1 MQEKE
6 YYLKID
12 NLYNRALLLVS
23 DLFQDKKDKA
33 GFPYIN
39 HLIRVSVK
47 LDTEELR
54 IAGLLHDV
62 LEDTS
67 ITKDDLRELG
77 FSNRVISIIEGVT
90 NKVGENYN
98 DKIKRIIDNGDIDVI
113 KLKYSDMSDNADKKR
128 LVKLS
133 IITRNRLIN
142 KYKDNLELLK
152 KALEGKNEN
161 SKKRTI
167 L

>member
-1 MQEKE
+1 MQEKG

-12 NLYNRALLLVS
+12 NLYNRALFLVS

-90 NKVGENYN
+90 NKVWENYN
-98 DKIKRIIDNGDIDVI
+98 DKIKRIIDNGDMDVI

-128 LVKLS
+128 LAKLS

-161 SKKRTI
+161 S
-167 L
+167 

>member
-54 IAGLLHDV
+54 IAGLLHDI

-67 ITKDDLRELG
+67 ITRDDLRELG
-77 FSNRVISIIEGVT
+77 FSNRIISIIEGVT

-128 LVKLS
+128 LAKLS

-152 KALEGKNEN
+152 KALEGENEN
-161 SKKRTI
+161 S
-167 L
+167 

>member
-1 MQEKE
+1 MQEKG

-62 LEDTS
+62 LEDTL

-98 DKIKRIIDNGDIDVI
+98 DKIKRIIDNGDMDVI
-113 KLKYSDMSDNADKKR
+113 KLKYSDMSDNANKKR
-128 LVKLS
+128 LAKLS

-161 SKKRTI
+161 S
-167 L
+167 

>member
-54 IAGLLHDV
+54 IAGLLHDI

-67 ITKDDLRELG
+67 ITRDDLRELG

-113 KLKYSDMSDNADKKR
+113 KLKHSDMSDNADKKR
-128 LVKLS
+128 LAKLS

-152 KALEGKNEN
+152 KALEGENEN
-161 SKKRTI
+161 S
-167 L
+167 

>member
-1 MQEKE
+1 MRNKE
-6 YYLKID
+6 RYLKVN

-62 LEDTS
+62 LEDTKL
-67 ITKDDLRELG
+67 TKKDLAELE
-77 FSNRVISIIEGVT
+77 FSDRVIEIIEGVT
-90 NKVGENYN
+90 NIEGEDY
-98 DKIKRIIDNGDIDVI
+98 DSKIQKIINSKDIDVI
-113 KLKYSDMSDNADKKR
+113 KVKYADMSDNYDKSR
-128 LVKLS
+128 LKLLS
-133 IITRNRLIN
+133 KETRDKLTK
-142 KYKDNLELLK
+142 KYDNNLKLLRKVLEELQ
-152 KALEGKNEN
+152 
-161 SKKRTI
+161 
-167 L
+167 

>member
-98 DKIKRIIDNGDIDVI
+98 DKIKRIIDNGDMDVI

-128 LVKLS
+128 LAKLS

-152 KALEGKNEN
+152 KALDGKNED
-161 SKKRTI
+161 S
-167 L
+167 

>member
-128 LVKLS
+128 LAKLS

-152 KALEGKNEN
+152 KALEGENEN
-161 SKKRTI
+161 S
-167 L
+167 

>member
-1 MQEKE
+1 MQEKG

-98 DKIKRIIDNGDIDVI
+98 DKIKRIIDNGDMDVI

-128 LVKLS
+128 LAKLS

-161 SKKRTI
+161 S
-167 L
+167 

>member
-161 SKKRTI
+161 S
-167 L
+167 

>member
-1 MQEKE
+1 MQEKG

-62 LEDTS
+62 L
-67 ITKDDLRELG
+67 RELG

-98 DKIKRIIDNGDIDVI
+98 DKIKRIIDNGDMDVI

-128 LVKLS
+128 LAKLS

-161 SKKRTI
+161 S
-167 L
+167 

>member
-98 DKIKRIIDNGDIDVI
+98 DKIKRIIDNGDMDVI

-128 LVKLS
+128 LAKLS

-161 SKKRTI
+161 N
-167 L
+167 

>member
-1 MQEKE
+1 MQEKG

-12 NLYNRALLLVS
+12 NLYNRALFLVS

-98 DKIKRIIDNGDIDVI
+98 DKIKRIIDNGDMDVI

-128 LVKLS
+128 LAKLS

-161 SKKRTI
+161 S
-167 L
+167 

>member
-1 MQEKE
+1 MRNKE
-6 YYLKID
+6 RYLKVN

-62 LEDTS
+62 LEDTKL
-67 ITKDDLRELG
+67 TKKDLAELE
-77 FSNRVISIIEGVT
+77 FSDRVIEIIEGVT
-90 NKVGENYN
+90 NIEGEDY
-98 DKIKRIIDNGDIDVI
+98 DSKIQKIINSKDIDVI
-113 KLKYSDMSDNADKKR
+113 KVKYADMSDNYDKSR
-128 LVKLS
+128 LKLLS
-133 IITRNRLIN
+133 KETRDKLTK
-142 KYKDNLELLK
+142 KYDNNLKLLRKVLEELQWEK
-152 KALEGKNEN
+152 
-161 SKKRTI
+161 
-167 L
+167 

>member
-62 LEDTS
+62 LEDTL

-113 KLKYSDMSDNADKKR
+113 KLKYSDMSDNVDKKR
-128 LVKLS
+128 LAKLS

-161 SKKRTI
+161 N
-167 L
+167 

>member
-1 MQEKE
+1 M
-6 YYLKID
+6 
-12 NLYNRALLLVS
+12 
-23 DLFQDKKDKA
+23 
-33 GFPYIN
+33 
-39 HLIRVSVK
+39 
-47 LDTEELR
+47 
-54 IAGLLHDV
+54 LHDV
-62 LEDTS
+62 LEDTL

-128 LVKLS
+128 LAKLS

-161 SKKRTI
+161 S
-167 L
+167 

>member
-1 MQEKE
+1 MQEKG

-62 LEDTS
+62 LEDTL

-128 LVKLS
+128 LAKLS

-161 SKKRTI
+161 N
-167 L
+167 

>member
-1 MQEKE
+1 MQEKG

-128 LVKLS
+128 LAKLS

-161 SKKRTI
+161 S
-167 L
+167 

>member
-54 IAGLLHDV
+54 IAGLLHDT
-62 LEDTS
+62 LEDTNV
-67 ITKDDLRELG
+67 TKEDLLELG
-77 FSNRVISIIEGVT
+77 FSKRIIKIVEAVT
-90 NKVGENYN
+90 NKENEIY
-98 DKIKRIIDNGDIDVI
+98 DEKIKRIVNSKDLDVI
-113 KLKYSDMSDNADKKR
+113 KLEYSDMSDNYNKDR
-128 LVKLS
+128 LALLSKEVQEKL
-133 IITRNRLIN
+133 TN
-142 KYKDNLELLK
+142 KYDKNIKLLK
-152 KALEGKNEN
+152 KALEEL
-161 SKKRTI
+161 S
-167 L
+167 

>member
-1 MQEKE
+1 MKEKE
-6 YYLKID
+6 YYLRFN
-12 NLYNRALLLVS
+12 NLYDRALLLVS

-98 DKIKRIIDNGDIDVI
+98 DKIKRIIDNGDMDVI

-128 LVKLS
+128 LAKLS

-161 SKKRTI
+161 S
-167 L
+167 

>member
-62 LEDTS
+62 LEDTL

-98 DKIKRIIDNGDIDVI
+98 DKIKIIIDNGDIDVI

-128 LVKLS
+128 LAKLS

-161 SKKRTI
+161 S
-167 L
+167 

>member
-1 MQEKE
+1 MQEKG

-98 DKIKRIIDNGDIDVI
+98 DKIKRIIDNGDMDVI
-113 KLKYSDMSDNADKKR
+113 KLKYSDMSDNANKKR
-128 LVKLS
+128 LAKLS

-161 SKKRTI
+161 S
-167 L
+167 